1 MGLASVKCG
10 RKKFIL
16 KLRSNIVW
24 FLYGEGL
31 WYSRRRP
38 MSVMVGKKWQ
48 GKKDKEGIR
57 RKKNKKILP
66 LSGYFL

>member
-48 GKKDKEGIR
+48 GKKDKEGI
-57 RKKNKKILP
+57 
-66 LSGYFL
+66 